1 MAGMTFKRAYWVT
14 FILLAITVMLGA
26 STVPLSD
33 PLERIRT
40 FTRKFEFD
48 YVTWTLNSLGIK
60 LGEIALG
67 TANYLPLEEQPKTVL
82 ETLNLIQQINQVEA
96 KLNEFYS
103 DPDINN
109 PDLISTDLNNQLTEL
124 KNRRA
129 KLEPLAEA
137 ILQNQVNDVA
147 ARTQLAIGGQA
158 FPPVLFHT
166 TPPPDALIISPRDEI
181 KQDHNISISPDIT
194 VDQIEKLEQEVD
206 KALNVSS
213 LVVGIG
219 GIGLYP
225 TMIMETTDINWLTE
239 VVAHEWVHNYLT
251 LRPLGVNYMNS
262 PELRTMNETVAAI
275 AGKELGRAV
284 VEKYYPEYLPAE
296 DAAADPAPTNDQP
309 AQEDVFDFRAEMN
322 KTRVDAERLLSE
334 GKIDEAETYMELR
347 RRFLWDNGYHIRKLN
362 QAYFAFYGAYA
373 DQPGGAAGED
383 PVGAAVR
390 LMRDQSPSLA
400 DFVNRM
406 SWMWKFEQ
414 LQKAVGVRNA
424 P

>member
-1 MAGMTFKRAYWVT
+1 MTGMTFKRAYWVT
-14 FILLAITVMLGA
+14 FLLLAMSLMLAA

-33 PLERIRT
+33 PLELVRQ
-40 FTRKFEFD
+40 FTRKIEFD

-67 TANYLPLEEQPKTVL
+67 TANYLPSEEQSKTVL
-82 ETLNLIQQINQVEA
+82 ETLNLIQQINQAET
-96 KLNEFYS
+96 KLNEIYS
-103 DPDINN
+103 DPNISN
-109 PDLISTDLNNQLTEL
+109 PDIVSMDLRNQLDEL
-124 KNRRA
+124 KNRRTEI
-129 KLEPLAEA
+129 EPLAEA

-147 ARTQLAIGGQA
+147 ARTHLAFGGQA

-166 TPPPDALIISPRDEI
+166 TPPPDALIISPRNEI
-181 KQDHNISISPDIT
+181 KQDHNISISPGIS
-194 VDQIEKLEQEVD
+194 VDQIEQLEQKVD
-206 KALNVSS
+206 KELDVSS

-225 TMIMETTDINWLTE
+225 TMIMETTDINWLAE

-251 LRPLGVNYMNS
+251 LRPLGVSYMIS

-275 AGKELGRAV
+275 AGKELGRAIV
-284 VEKYYPEYLPAE
+284 AQYYPEYLPPEAAPEEPDTGNEQPGQAE
-296 DAAADPAPTNDQP
+296 
-309 AQEDVFDFRAEMN
+309 VFDFRAEMH
-322 KTRVDAERLLSE
+322 KTRVNAERLLSE

-390 LMRDQSPSLA
+390 LMRAQSPSLA
-400 DFVNRM
+400 DFINRM

-414 LQKAVGVRNA
+414 LQKAVGVRSA